1 MELARYFLEEYYDS
15 TETFFVIS
23 LIKRHTDTNVKKYLL
38 FFIEVKSV
46 KEKFI
51 ANMSLW
57 QAALWRHDDVIV
69 DE

>member
-23 LIKRHTDTNVKKYLL
+23 LIKRHTNTNVKKYLL
-38 FFIEVKSV
+38 FFIEVKRV

-57 QAALWRHDDVIV
+57 HAAL
-69 DE
+69 